1 MFKTPSIKNSL
12 DFGQIRFDLYGTAQS
27 QYNKTVPVPK
37 PGNFV
42 FFKLISLELNMLG
55 YMSGMENLLMQMAVM
70 ERPILQL
77 KSGKAY
83 IPS

>member
-1 MFKTPSIKNSL
+1 M
-12 DFGQIRFDLYGTAQS
+12 GQLNRSTTKQYQFLS
-27 QYNKTVPVPK
+27 QVTLC
-37 PGNFV
+37 
-42 FFKLISLELNMLG
+42 FFKLISLELHMLG